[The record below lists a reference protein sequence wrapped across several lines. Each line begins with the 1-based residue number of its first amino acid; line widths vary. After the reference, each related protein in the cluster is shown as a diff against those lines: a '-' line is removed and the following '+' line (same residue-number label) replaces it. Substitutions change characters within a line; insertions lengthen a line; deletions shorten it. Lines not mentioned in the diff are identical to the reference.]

1 MVIIKLGTTC
11 AIYPRLENR
20 VEVELWYFKFQVL
33 ANTVRKCRVIHQ
45 QDAVL
50 ERITVGF
57 FDKFSLLDDFFRI
70 LQIPPLQKPNKRDKG
85 GFLFVAKAWDYR
97 KRLGHYF

>member
-33 ANTVRKCRVIHQ
+33 ANTVRKCQHFPMEKKRSLICFPMMYTIVKFSGF
-45 QDAVL
+45 DAVL

-57 FDKFSLLDDFFRI
+57 FDKFL
-70 LQIPPLQKPNKRDKG
+70 
-85 GFLFVAKAWDYR
+85 
-97 KRLGHYF
+97 

>member
-1 MVIIKLGTTC
+1 MLSSTFLIRPSPPGISNACLKAMVIIKLGTTC

-33 ANTVRKCRVIHQ
+33 ANIVRKCRVIHQ

-57 FDKFSLLDDFFRI
+57 FDKFS
-70 LQIPPLQKPNKRDKG
+70 
-85 GFLFVAKAWDYR
+85 
-97 KRLGHYF
+97 